1 MCSSAGFGQRMTRFS
16 LGAALL
22 KTGLMVT
29 GESKLWVGIKDLP
42 TEVQLEM
49 SNTTNIITIT
59 QIPNN
64 QYGYRVQLLDT
75 DGSPLKDVVI
85 KGIDDPNTEIRT
97 NSEGIVQFYSS
108 KSSFSGLTYS
118 GIPSHLDASMFPKTM
133 QGYINDTSVVIV
145 NPDISEYYGYNIT
158 VTNNDGS
165 ISANRLICDAHGTE
179 LGLTDSTGN
188 IKLYRQASSLN
199 ITTKT
204 TLDGYYV
211 NTTVT
216 GTKGSLKDSTVKST
230 QPYYGA
236 LTLGSGIRC
245 CNEDWVLCHIDGK
258 KYYLAAK
265 DIVEMTQFGSNNR
278 YSGSTLASRATAYQ
292 NKLTAAYNSIV
303 TNHLSNV
310 TVNGVTAKVFVASKD
325 QMNGG
330 FSYFNNASHRI
341 CNYNGS
347 AQRYWTSS
355 PDGSYNDWHVLTDG
369 GLVGTGGN
377 GDPSYTHGFR
387 PFVCLSL

>member
-1 MCSSAGFGQRMTRFS
+1 
-16 LGAALL
+16 
-22 KTGLMVT
+22 
-29 GESKLWVGIKDLP
+29 
-42 TEVQLEM
+42 M

-97 NSEGIVQFYSS
+97 NAEGIVQFYSG

-118 GIPSHLDASMFPKTM
+118 GFPTHLDASMFPKAM

-165 ISANRLICDAHGTE
+165 VSANRLICDANGNE
-179 LGLTDSTGN
+179 LGHTDSTGN
-188 IKLYRQASSLN
+188 IKLYRQASSLGL
-199 ITTKT
+199 TTKT

-211 NTTVT
+211 NATVT

-236 LTLGSGIRC
+236 LTLGGSIRC
-245 CNEDWVLCHIDGK
+245 CNEDWILCHIDGK

-265 DIVEMTQFGSNNR
+265 DIAEITQFGSNNR
-278 YSGSTLASRATAYQ
+278 YSGSTLASRATVYQ
-292 NKLTAAYNSIV
+292 NKLAATYNSIV
-303 TNHLSNV
+303 TNHLSDV
-310 TVNGVTAKVFVASKD
+310 TVNDVTAKVFAASYD

-330 FSYFNNASHRI
+330 FSYFSGNSRRI

-347 AQRYWTSS
+347 AQWYWTSS
-355 PDGSYNDWHVLTDG
+355 PSS
-369 GLVGTGGN
+369 TGGVWLVDA
-377 GDPSYTHGFR
+377 GGSFHYSPGASYGFR